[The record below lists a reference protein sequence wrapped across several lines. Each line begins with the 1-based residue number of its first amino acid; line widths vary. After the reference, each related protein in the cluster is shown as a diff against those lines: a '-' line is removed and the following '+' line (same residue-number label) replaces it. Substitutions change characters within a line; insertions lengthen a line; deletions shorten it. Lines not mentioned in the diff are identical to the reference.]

1 MMQGICL
8 AIQALTMHEAS
19 FFFSL
24 FLIFSGAAVIATL
37 ALYARQA
44 LLIAYIALGA
54 LLGPWSLDMVSNP
67 ALIADISNIGILFLL
82 FLLGLSLELKDL
94 EKLFREAV
102 WVTAASSAVFALAGF
117 LIATAFGFTLIDC
130 LLIGASMMF
139 SSTIIALKLL
149 PTSALHHQRMGELIV
164 SVLLLQD
171 MLAILVLLL
180 LEGLGNRDNLLWET
194 LVLFVGLP
202 LMAATA
208 WWVATRILTVLFTR
222 FNQIEEY
229 LFLVAIGWCLGIAEL
244 ATLIGLSHE
253 VGAFVAGVTL
263 ASSPVSRFIA
273 ESLKPLR
280 DFFLVLFFFAL
291 GASLDIGTLPVVLV
305 PAVLLAALS
314 MLLKPLVFRLLL
326 EQEHE
331 KARMAKETGARL
343 GQISEFS
350 LLIVVVATELQV
362 MSDRASAL
370 VQSATVLSF
379 IGSSFWIVRRYPT
392 PISMDTTLYRD

>member
-1 MMQGICL
+1 
-8 AIQALTMHEAS
+8 MHEAS

-24 FLIFSGAAVIATL
+24 FLIFSGAALVATL

-67 ALIADISNIGILFLL
+67 ALIADISSVGILFLL

-94 EKLFREAV
+94 EKLFKEAV
-102 WVTAASSAVFALAGF
+102 WVTAASSAVFAVIGF
-117 LIATAFGFTLIDC
+117 LIAAAFGFNLIDS
-130 LLIGASMMF
+130 LLIGATMMF

-171 MLAILVLLL
+171 MLAILVLLT
-180 LEGLGNRDNLLWET
+180 LEGLGNTNNLISET

-202 LMAATA
+202 VMATA
-208 WWVATRILTVLFTR
+208 AWWIATRILTALFTR
-222 FNQIEEY
+222 FNQIQEY
-229 LFLVAIGWCLGIAEL
+229 LFLVSIGWCLGIAEL

-291 GASLDIGTLPVVLV
+291 GAGLDIGALPSVLV
-305 PAVLLAALS
+305 PAVLLAAAS
-314 MLLKPLVFRLLL
+314 MVIKPQVFRLLL
-326 EQEHE
+326 QREHE
-331 KARMAKETGARL
+331 KAHMARETGARL

-370 VQSATVLSF
+370 MQSATVLSF

-392 PISMDTTLYRD
+392 PISMDRTLYRD